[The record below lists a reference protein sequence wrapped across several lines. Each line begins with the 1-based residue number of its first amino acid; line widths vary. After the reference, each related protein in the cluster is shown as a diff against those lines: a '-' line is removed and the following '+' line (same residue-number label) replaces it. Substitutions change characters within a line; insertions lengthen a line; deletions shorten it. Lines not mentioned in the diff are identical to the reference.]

1 MAGGFMNQLNSII
14 IEGHIVQDPRLVA
27 KAADGDDW
35 GRLVKFDIA
44 NHRRYRNR
52 EGVVMDEATFMQVQA
67 WGDLADKCL
76 ACLKK
81 GMSVRVVGRMRLSK
95 WVGRDNGERR
105 NLEILAQHIEYRAKK
120 QRSGEET
127 GDDLAVIESE
137 DPAENAGEPGIVYEC

>member
-52 EGVVMDEATFMQVQA
+52 EGVVMDEATFMPVQA

-76 ACLKK
+76 VCLKK
-81 GMSVRVVGRMRLSK
+81 GMNVRVVGRMRLSK
-95 WVGRDNGERR
+95 WIGKDNGERR
-105 NLEILAQHIEYRAKK
+105 NLEILAQHIEYRSKRQKPDDGA
-120 QRSGEET
+120 
-127 GDDLAVIESE
+127 GDELTVIEAAG
-137 DPAENAGEPGIVYEC
+137 DAGNAGEPKIVYDC